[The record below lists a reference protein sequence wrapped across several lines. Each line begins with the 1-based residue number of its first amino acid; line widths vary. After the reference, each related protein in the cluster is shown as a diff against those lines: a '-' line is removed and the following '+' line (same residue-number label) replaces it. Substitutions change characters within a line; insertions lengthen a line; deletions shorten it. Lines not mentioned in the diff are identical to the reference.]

1 MFYHPSGEG
10 RKNDLAGIRLAAAEH
25 GADAVLVLNGITEVD
40 RYNNFASFSLL
51 NGGGSVVGTW
61 HAHGFFVCF
70 GWSYVGRQ
78 NQYLYLSV
86 ESEGLASKTG
96 PQMILKDKD
105 SVVEAKKR
113 AVQSFGP
120 ELEKR
125 VRAVSKARK
134 SELVRDRSIPL

>member
-1 MFYHPSGEG
+1 MFIIPAA
-10 RKNDLAGIRLAAAEH
+10 RVAKNDLAGIRLAAAEH

-40 RYNNFASFSLL
+40 RYNNFASFLYL
-51 NGGGSVVGTW
+51 TVVGLWLVPGT
-61 HAHGFFVCF
+61 HTDSLFVLD
-70 GWSYVGRQ
+70 GAMWDVK

-113 AVQSFGP
+113 AVQSFGS

-125 VRAVSKARK
+125 VRAVSKARRA
-134 SELVRDRSIPL
+134 S